1 MHPGKGSQL
10 MIHQKRATSSPDPA
24 SVVSKAAL
32 RASEALGLRQAE
44 LAGILGLSPSSV
56 SRLADGRFDVVP
68 GSKPYEL
75 ALLLIRLF
83 RALSGILG
91 SESDLIRQWM
101 RSPNLA
107 LGGAPAELIRSAQG
121 LVLTVAYADSARA
134 RL

>member
-1 MHPGKGSQL
+1 
-10 MIHQKRATSSPDPA
+10 MIHQQAAISGPDPA
-24 SVVSKAAL
+24 SVVSKATL

-56 SRLADGRFDVVP
+56 SRLADGRFDIVP
-68 GSKPYEL
+68 GAKPYEL

-83 RALSGILG
+83 RALSGVLG
-91 SESDLIRQWM
+91 NEADLIRQWM

-107 LGGAPAELIRSAQG
+107 LGGVPAELIRSAQG